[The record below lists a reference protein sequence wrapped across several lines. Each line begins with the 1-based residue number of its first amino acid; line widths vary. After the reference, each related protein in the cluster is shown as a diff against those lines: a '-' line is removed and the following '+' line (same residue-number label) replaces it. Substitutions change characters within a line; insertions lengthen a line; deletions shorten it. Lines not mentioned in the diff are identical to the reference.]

1 MDQLSDYDY
10 DLPTELIASRPL
22 PKRDASRLLVVD
34 RQRQQI
40 EHRSIA
46 DLPEFLHAG
55 DSLVVNDTRVLPARL
70 IGHRTATGGRWEGL
84 FLSTNADGNWR
95 LMGQTRGRLQIG
107 ETVTVTPIHPD
118 RGATTDPLLL
128 TLIERA
134 EDGVQVWRCEH
145 EASAITL
152 LNQFGTMP
160 LPPYM
165 QRKTADAGDF
175 ERYQTVYARHA
186 GSVAAPTAGLHL
198 TDELLTRCRTA
209 GIGWERVTLH
219 VGIGTF
225 RPIKTE
231 RLDEHVMHHEWCAID
246 KETAARLR
254 AVREAGRRVVAV
266 GTTSVRTLETAA
278 AEGSIQ
284 AFEGETDLFLR
295 PGSQFHAVDVLL
307 TNFHLPRSSLLVLVS
322 AFAGRDLIRDAYAE
336 AIRERYR
343 FFSYG
348 DAMLIL

>member
-10 DLPTELIASRPL
+10 ELPEELIASRPL

-34 RQRQQI
+34 RHRRRI

-46 DLPEFLHAG
+46 DLPEFLHSG

-70 IGHRTATGGRWEGL
+70 IGQRTATGGRWEGL
-84 FLSTNADGNWR
+84 FLNTNADGNWR

-118 RGATTDPLLL
+118 RAATTDQLVL
-128 TLIERA
+128 TLLERA
-134 EDGVQVWRCEH
+134 EDGIQIWRCER
-145 EASAITL
+145 EESAITL

-198 TDELLTRCRTA
+198 TEELLERCRHT
-209 GIGWERVTLH
+209 GVGLEQVTLH
-219 VGIGTF
+219 VGVGTF

-231 RLDEHVMHHEWCAID
+231 RLDEHVMHREWCAID
-246 KETAARLR
+246 KETASRLQT
-254 AVREAGRRVVAV
+254 VREANNRVVAV
-266 GTTSVRTLETAA
+266 GTTSVRTLETASA
-278 AEGSIQ
+278 SGTIRG
-284 AFEGETDLFLR
+284 FEGETDLFLR
-295 PGSQFHAVDVLL
+295 PGSEFHAVDVLL

-322 AFAGRDLIRDAYAE
+322 AFASRDLIREAYAE

>member
-10 DLPTELIASRPL
+10 DLPTELIASHPL
-22 PKRDASRLLVVD
+22 PERDSSRLLVVD
-34 RQRQQI
+34 RKRRRL
-40 EHRSIA
+40 EHRTVS
-46 DLPEFLHAG
+46 DLPEFLNPG
-55 DSLVVNDTRVLPARL
+55 DSLVVNNTRVLPARL
-70 IGHRTATGGRWEGL
+70 IGSRTATGGRWEGL
-84 FLSTNADGNWR
+84 FLSTNSDGNWR
-95 LMGQTRGRLQIG
+95 LMGQTRGRLQNG
-107 ETVTVTPIHPD
+107 ESVTITPIHPERAPAGD
-118 RGATTDPLLL
+118 QLAL
-128 TLIERA
+128 TLVERA
-134 EDGVQVWRCEH
+134 EDGVQIWRCERD
-145 EASAITL
+145 ESAIAL
-152 LNQFGTMP
+152 LNRFGTMP

-165 QRKTADAGDF
+165 QRKTADAKDF

-198 TDELLTRCRTA
+198 TDDLLTRCQSN
-209 GIGWERVTLH
+209 GVGLEHVTLH

-246 KETAARLR
+246 EEAANRLR
-254 AVREAGRRVVAV
+254 AVRKAGNRVVAV

-278 AEGSIQ
+278 ANGSIQ
-284 AFEGETDLFLR
+284 AFEGETNLFLR
-295 PGSQFHAVDVLL
+295 PGSTFHAVDALL

-322 AFAGRDLIRDAYAE
+322 AFADRDLIREAYAE
-336 AIRERYR
+336 AVRERYR

>member
-10 DLPTELIASRPL
+10 ELPAELIASHPL
-22 PKRDASRLLVVD
+22 PQRDASRLLVVD
-34 RQRQQI
+34 RERQRL

-46 DLPEFLHAG
+46 DLPEFLQPG

-70 IGHRTATGGRWEGL
+70 IGQRTATGGRWEGL
-84 FLSTNADGNWR
+84 FLNTTTDGDWR

-107 ETVTVTPIHPD
+107 ETVTVNPIHPD
-118 RGATTDPLLL
+118 RATDDAQLVL
-128 TLIERA
+128 TLMERA
-134 EDGVQVWRCEH
+134 DDGVQIWHAESD
-145 EASAITL
+145 ESAITL
-152 LNQFGTMP
+152 LNRFGTMP

-165 QRKTADAGDF
+165 QRKTADSSDF
-175 ERYQTVYARHA
+175 ERYQTVYAQHA

-198 TDELLTRCRTA
+198 TDELRQRCQQA
-209 GIGWERVTLH
+209 KIGWEQVTLH

-231 RLDEHVMHHEWCAID
+231 RLDEHVMHREWCAID
-246 KETAARLR
+246 EATAKRLQ
-254 AVREAGRRVVAV
+254 AVRDANKRVAAV

-278 AEGSIQ
+278 ANGTIQ

-295 PGSQFHAVDVLL
+295 PGSEFHAVDILL

-322 AFAGRDLIRDAYAE
+322 ALAGRELIREAYKE